1 MARGFDRIRK
11 ALHRKPRYV
20 LARLA
25 RELVRQGRRPWS
37 RIRPRLLTDRVL
49 LRGMHAD
56 SLGDLWERQAATPF
70 FVEAGRE
77 ASRRSFL
84 ETCPG
89 ADRDIVLAAEAVLR
103 HEFDLLGSGP
113 MALGD
118 PLPWHVDFKT
128 GRRWPLR
135 YCHDL
140 DPNELDLPSDV
151 KVPWELSRCQHFTTL
166 GQAYWL
172 TADERFAHE
181 FTAEVNNWI
190 DDNPFAR
197 GINWACPMDVALRA
211 ISWIWGFHFFARSRA
226 CASDVFRSR
235 FLRSLFLHGE
245 FVAGNLEVDEVN
257 GNHYL
262 VDGAGLVFL
271 GLFFETTQGGTRW
284 LERGRRILIEQ
295 MQAQVHE
302 DGVDIEQSIA
312 YHRLVLETFL
322 TAGLLLAGR
331 LWEESFWLLGPSAV
345 PAFEKVPAR
354 AVALASQSFPAGGF
368 YVLRNTRAH
377 VIVDCGEVGLR
388 GLGGHGHND
397 ILSFELHLDGLN
409 IVTDCG
415 AYLYTASREWRHR
428 FRSTASHNTVQVDG
442 EELNRLLHP
451 DELFRLRYDAV
462 PTEVQ
467 WSPKGDWLRLRA
479 GHRGYERLP
488 APITHVRTICS
499 TTRSHAS
506 GARPSRGRRRPRA
519 DVAIPSRPGDSG
531 RGPSQRRA
539 TLRGRPRRL
548 VHPPE
553 GTAGP
558 GLPARARLGLSPLR
572 DQGREHRCPSGKP
585 GPTCRSKCPARS
597 RASLPTPLGGRGLS
611 PRSSILRRDRQQILG
626 KDRGAARLTGFSP
639 DPDAQKPANRLPR
652 NPAAE
657 ALRTRYDRRVL
668 EAIDPLEADGP
679 QKLRQAFASER
690 LLVGPVGVANASP
703 EGRFAVGRVD
713 DPASARA
720 ENPGDIVAESG
731 ELALG
736 QMFDDVPRRRR
747 SPSPRRDLGRTAIG
761 RRASRR
767 EWRGIAPP
775 QPAPGNCRHP

>member
-322 TAGLLLAGR
+322 TAGLLLRRNGEVLARSFWERLERMVEFVLAYSKPDGQAPLIGDADDGRLQKLGLQPINDHRYLLSTSAVLFERGDFKAAAGR

-488 APITHVRTICS
+488 APITHVRTILLHHEEPRMLVQDRLEGAGAHGLTWRFHLDPAIQAEARADGVRLS
-499 TTRSHAS
+499 AGDRVAWFTLLKGPPDLAFRLEPGWVSPRYGIKVANTVLVGETRADLPVEVSCAFTSQPPDAS
-506 GARPSRGRRRPRA
+506 GWARSLAALVNPS
-519 DVAIPSRPGDSG
+519 SRPPADSG
-531 RGPSQRRA
+531 
-539 TLRGRPRRL
+539 
-548 VHPPE
+548 
-553 GTAGP
+553 
-558 GLPARARLGLSPLR
+558 
-572 DQGREHRCPSGKP
+572 
-585 GPTCRSKCPARS
+585 
-597 RASLPTPLGGRGLS
+597 
-611 PRSSILRRDRQQILG
+611 
-626 KDRGAARLTGFSP
+626 
-639 DPDAQKPANRLPR
+639 
-652 NPAAE
+652 
-657 ALRTRYDRRVL
+657 
-668 EAIDPLEADGP
+668 
-679 QKLRQAFASER
+679 
-690 LLVGPVGVANASP
+690 
-703 EGRFAVGRVD
+703 
-713 DPASARA
+713 
-720 ENPGDIVAESG
+720 
-731 ELALG
+731 
-736 QMFDDVPRRRR
+736 
-747 SPSPRRDLGRTAIG
+747 
-761 RRASRR
+761 
-767 EWRGIAPP
+767 
-775 QPAPGNCRHP
+775 